1 MWPRRHL
8 VERFVHPLPRRPHQ
22 VVQQGVDEMKF
33 TSHIKNCARQTHT
46 LARTLSMLLVCAAAT
61 NSSAAPVKALTW
73 GSVDKACTQQTQMI
87 PVYYPQTGAW
97 DTQTG
102 ARAAAKTKNQQ
113 VGQRVLLLLDFVD
126 DITAHPSDRC
136 IATNANGVSTITP
149 YQSPFLTNGIK
160 RSQARIEKFFDEFK
174 AAGGVVDY
182 VIFDNEDILAAWKVG
197 MDGLQAIENDSRF
210 KSTYGKTIGFK
221 VSQIRWGNV
230 FHATWDALMIGIVDA
245 AMNTAAYVPI
255 KKRFP
260 NARVTNYESCVL
272 KKANASPDSLGR
284 PMWNQSSG
292 FGTDDAPSYYGG
304 AARTMATAKFD
315 GVNTI
320 GSKPEDLF
328 RFQLNRMRSVIKSS
342 NGTRSQMPWISHRQ
356 FGNLENY
363 FQDKELPYP
372 MSSTKYWDEMV
383 IQQVMHGADTL
394 QVFNPVAWQVGS
406 DPKMFNPKEDQF
418 ALESIIT
425 DLNQRLGSNPGK
437 SRWFSVTG
445 WADKVFITGRM
456 LSNGTLWRISFTDD
470 VNSIAL
476 PLRDGTIQIVTRE
489 EGTAGAWFF
498 ESYTNQVTVRQD
510 KSEVAFIVVDDSVI
524 QADLNNDS
532 QINSVDMQL
541 LVAAMGSTGDQAA
554 DLNND
559 GVVNQADQS
568 QMTLVQTTLVA
579 QAKKTIR
586 GTTPIVQSNTQVA
599 MK

>member
-8 VERFVHPLPRRPHQ
+8 VDRFVHPLPRRPHQ

-73 GSVDKACTQQTQMI
+73 GSVDKACTQQTQM
-87 PVYYPQTGAW
+87 VMVDFPQTGAW
-97 DTQTG
+97 
-102 ARAAAKTKNQQ
+102 AAARTKNQPT
-113 VGQRVLLLLDFVD
+113 GQRVLLLRFFVD
-126 DITAHPSDRC
+126 DLTQHPSDRC
-136 IATNANGVSTITP
+136 IATNSKGVPTITP

-182 VIFDNEDILAAWKVG
+182 VIFDNENYLAAWVMG
-197 MDGLQAIENDSRF
+197 MNGLQAIENDSRF
-210 KSTYGKTIGFK
+210 KSSYGKTIGFK
-221 VSQIRWGNV
+221 VSQIQWGNV
-230 FHATWDALMIGIVDA
+230 HHATWDALMTGIVDA
-245 AMNTAAYVPI
+245 AMNTSAYAPI

-260 NARVTNYESCVL
+260 KARVTNYESCVL
-272 KKANASPDSLGR
+272 KQANAAPNCLGR
-284 PMWNQSSG
+284 PMWNQSTG
-292 FGTDDAPSYYGG
+292 FGTDDAPSYYGQSTP
-304 AARTMATAKFD
+304 TMAAAKFD
-315 GVNTI
+315 GVNAI
-320 GSKPEDLF
+320 GSKPEDQF
-328 RFQLNRMRSVIKSS
+328 RFQLHRMRSVIKSS
-342 NGTRSQMPWISHRQ
+342 NGARSQMPWIAHRQ
-356 FGNLENY
+356 FGKLANWGPSEC
-363 FQDKELPYP
+363 P
-372 MSSTKYWDEMV
+372 MSGTMYWDEMV

-394 QVFNPVAWQVGS
+394 QVFNGDAWEAGA

-425 DLNQRLGSNPGK
+425 DLNQRLGSNPGE

-445 WADKVFITGRM
+445 WADKVFMTGRK
-456 LSNGTLWRISFTDD
+456 LSNGTLWRISITDD

-476 PLRDGTIQIVTRE
+476 PLSDGTIQIVTRQ

-498 ESYTNQVTVRQD
+498 ENYANPITVRQD
-510 KSEVAFIVVDDSVI
+510 KSEVAFMVMDDSVI

-532 QINSVDMQL
+532 QINSADMQL
-541 LVAAMGSTGDQAA
+541 LVAAMGSTGEHAA

-568 QMTLVQTTLVA
+568 QMTLVQATLVA

-586 GTTPIVQSNTQVA
+586 GTTPIVQSTTRLA
-599 MK
+599 MN

>member
-33 TSHIKNCARQTHT
+33 TSHIKNCARQTQI

-73 GSVDKACTQQTQMI
+73 GSVDKACTQQTQM
-87 PVYYPQTGAW
+87 VMVDFPQTGAW
-97 DTQTG
+97 
-102 ARAAAKTKNQQ
+102 AAARTKNQPT
-113 VGQRVLLLLDFVD
+113 GQRVLLLRFFVD
-126 DITAHPSDRC
+126 DLTQHPSDRC
-136 IATNANGVSTITP
+136 IATNAKGVSTITP

-182 VIFDNEDILAAWKVG
+182 VIFDNENYLAAWVMG
-197 MDGLQAIENDSRF
+197 MNALQAIENDSRF
-210 KSTYGKTIGFK
+210 KSSYGKTIGFK
-221 VSQIRWGNV
+221 VSQIQWGNV
-230 FHATWDALMIGIVDA
+230 YHATWDALMIGIVDA
-245 AMNTAAYVPI
+245 AMNTSAYAPV

-260 NARVTNYESCVL
+260 NARVANYESCVL
-272 KKANASPDSLGR
+272 KQANAAPNCLGR
-284 PMWNQSSG
+284 PMWNQSAS
-292 FGTDDAPSYYGG
+292 FGTDDAPSYYGQSTP
-304 AARTMATAKFD
+304 TMAAAKFD
-315 GVNTI
+315 GVNAI
-320 GSKPEDLF
+320 GSKPEDQL
-328 RFQLNRMRSVIKSS
+328 RFQLHRMRSVSKSS
-342 NGTRSQMPWISHRQ
+342 NGARSQMPWIAHRQ
-356 FGNLENY
+356 FGKLAYWGPSEC
-363 FQDKELPYP
+363 P
-372 MSSTKYWDEMV
+372 MSGTMYWDEMV

-394 QVFNPVAWQVGS
+394 QVFNADAWEVGS

-425 DLNQRLGSNPGK
+425 DLNKRLGTNPGA

-456 LSNGTLWRISFTDD
+456 LSNGTLWRISFTDG

-510 KSEVAFIVVDDSVI
+510 KSDVAFMVVDDSVI

-532 QINSVDMQL
+532 QINSADMQL
-541 LVAAMGSTGDQAA
+541 LAAAMGSTGEHAA
-554 DLNND
+554 DLNKD

-568 QMTLVQTTLVA
+568 KMTLVRTTLVA
-579 QAKKTIR
+579 QARKTIR

>member
-510 KSEVAFIVVDDSVI
+510 KSEVAFMVVDDSVI
-524 QADLNNDS
+524 QADLNDDS
-532 QINSVDMQL
+532 QINSTDMQL
-541 LVAAMGSTGDQAA
+541 LAAAMGSTGEHAA

-568 QMTLVQTTLVA
+568 QMTLVQATLVA

-586 GTTPIVQSNTQVA
+586 GTTPMVQSNTRLS

>member
-46 LARTLSMLLVCAAAT
+46 LARTLSMLLLCAAAT

-73 GSVDKACTQQTQMI
+73 GSVDKACTQQTQM
-87 PVYYPQTGAW
+87 VMVDFPQTGAW
-97 DTQTG
+97 
-102 ARAAAKTKNQQ
+102 AAARTKNQPT
-113 VGQRVLLLLDFVD
+113 GQRVLLLRFFVD
-126 DITAHPSDRC
+126 DLTQHPSDRC
-136 IATNANGVSTITP
+136 IATNAKGVSTITP

-182 VIFDNEDILAAWKVG
+182 VIFDNENYLAAWVMG
-197 MDGLQAIENDSRF
+197 MNALQAIENDSRF
-210 KSTYGKTIGFK
+210 KSSYGKTIGFK
-221 VSQIRWGNV
+221 VSQIQWGNV
-230 FHATWDALMIGIVDA
+230 YHATWDALMIGIVDA
-245 AMNTAAYVPI
+245 AMNTSAYAPV

-260 NARVTNYESCVL
+260 NARVANYESCVL
-272 KKANASPDSLGR
+272 KQANAAPNCLGR
-284 PMWNQSSG
+284 PMWNQSAS
-292 FGTDDAPSYYGG
+292 FGTDDAPSYYGQSTP
-304 AARTMATAKFD
+304 TMAAAKFD
-315 GVNTI
+315 GVNAI
-320 GSKPEDLF
+320 GSKPEDQL
-328 RFQLNRMRSVIKSS
+328 RFQLHRMRSVSKSS
-342 NGTRSQMPWISHRQ
+342 NGARSQMPWIAHRQ
-356 FGNLENY
+356 FGKLAYWGPSEC
-363 FQDKELPYP
+363 P
-372 MSSTKYWDEMV
+372 MSGTMYWDEMV

-394 QVFNPVAWQVGS
+394 QVFNADAWEVGS

-425 DLNQRLGSNPGK
+425 DLNKRLGTNPGA

-456 LSNGTLWRISFTDD
+456 LSNGTLWRISFTDG

-510 KSEVAFIVVDDSVI
+510 KSDVAFMVVDDSVI

-532 QINSVDMQL
+532 QINSADMQL
-541 LVAAMGSTGDQAA
+541 LAAAMGSTGEHAA
-554 DLNND
+554 DLNKD

-568 QMTLVQTTLVA
+568 KMTLVRTTLVA
-579 QAKKTIR
+579 QARKTIR

>member
-1 MWPRRHL
+1 
-8 VERFVHPLPRRPHQ
+8 
-22 VVQQGVDEMKF
+22 MKF

-61 NSSAAPVKALTW
+61 SSSAATVKALTW
-73 GSVDKACTQQTQMI
+73 GSVDKACTQQTQM
-87 PVYYPQTGAW
+87 VMVDFPQTGAW
-97 DTQTG
+97 
-102 ARAAAKTKNQQ
+102 AAARTKNQPT
-113 VGQRVLLLLDFVD
+113 GQRVLLLRFFVD
-126 DITAHPSDRC
+126 DLTQHPSDRC
-136 IATNANGVSTITP
+136 IATNAKGVSKITP

-174 AAGGVVDY
+174 AAGGAVDY
-182 VIFDNEDILAAWKVG
+182 VIFDNENYLAAWVMG
-197 MDGLQAIENDSRF
+197 MNGLQAIENDSRF
-210 KSTYGKTIGFK
+210 KSSYGKTIGFK
-221 VSQIRWGNV
+221 VSQIQWGNV
-230 FHATWDALMIGIVDA
+230 YHATWDALMISIGDA
-245 AMNTAAYVPI
+245 AMNTSAYAPV

-272 KKANASPDSLGR
+272 KQANAAPNCLGR
-284 PMWNQSSG
+284 PMWNQSTG
-292 FGTDDAPSYYGG
+292 FGTDDAPSYYGQSTP
-304 AARTMATAKFD
+304 TMAAAKFD
-315 GVNTI
+315 GVNAI
-320 GSKPEDLF
+320 GSKPEDQF

-342 NGTRSQMPWISHRQ
+342 NGARSQMPWIAHRQ
-356 FGNLENY
+356 FGKLAYWGPSEC
-363 FQDKELPYP
+363 P
-372 MSSTKYWDEMV
+372 MSGTMYWDEMV

-394 QVFNPVAWQVGS
+394 QVFNADAWEVGS

-425 DLNQRLGSNPGK
+425 DLNKRLGTNPGA

-456 LSNGTLWRISFTDD
+456 LSNGTLWRISFTDG

-476 PLRDGTIQIVTRE
+476 PLSNGTIQIVNRQ

-498 ESYTNQVTVRQD
+498 ETYANPIIVRQD
-510 KSEVAFIVVDDSVI
+510 KSEIAFVVVDGSVI
-524 QADLNNDS
+524 QADLNHDS
-532 QINSVDMQL
+532 QINSADMQL

-554 DLNND
+554 DLNHD

-568 QMTLVQTTLVA
+568 KMTLVQTTLVA

-599 MK
+599 MN

>member
-1 MWPRRHL
+1 
-8 VERFVHPLPRRPHQ
+8 
-22 VVQQGVDEMKF
+22 MKF

-328 RFQLNRMRSVIKSS
+328 RFQLNRMRSVITSS

-510 KSEVAFIVVDDSVI
+510 KSEVAFMVVDDSVI
-524 QADLNNDS
+524 QADLNDDS
-532 QINSVDMQL
+532 QINSTDMQL
-541 LVAAMGSTGDQAA
+541 LAAAMGSTGEHAA

-568 QMTLVQTTLVA
+568 QMTLVQATLVA

-586 GTTPIVQSNTQVA
+586 GTTPMVQSNTRLS

>member
-1 MWPRRHL
+1 
-8 VERFVHPLPRRPHQ
+8 
-22 VVQQGVDEMKF
+22 MKF
-33 TSHIKNCARQTHT
+33 TSHIKNCVRQTHT

-61 NSSAAPVKALTW
+61 SSSAATVKALTW

-87 PVYYPQTGAW
+87 PVYYPQTSAW
-97 DTQTG
+97 DPQTG
-102 ARAAAKTKNQQ
+102 ARAAAKTKNQK

-136 IATNANGVSTITP
+136 IAANAMGVSTITQ
-149 YQSPFLTNGIK
+149 YQSPFLTNGIT

-182 VIFDNEDILAAWKVG
+182 VIFDNENILAAWKVG

-230 FHATWDALMIGIVDA
+230 YHATWDALMIGIVDA
-245 AMNTAAYVPI
+245 AMNTSAYAPI

-260 NARVTNYESCVL
+260 NARVTNYESSIL
-272 KKANASPDSLGR
+272 KKVNASPDSLGR
-284 PMWNQSSG
+284 PMWNQSTG

-304 AARTMATAKFD
+304 AARTMTNAKFD
-315 GVNTI
+315 GVNAI

-342 NGTRSQMPWISHRQ
+342 NGTRSQMPWIAHRQ
-356 FGNLENY
+356 FGNLANY

-394 QVFNPVAWQVGS
+394 QVFNPVAWRVGS
-406 DPKMFNPKEDQF
+406 DPNFFNPKEDQF

-425 DLNQRLGSNPGK
+425 DLNARLGTNPGA
-437 SRWFSVTG
+437 SRWFTVTG
-445 WADKVFITGRM
+445 WADKVFATGRI

-476 PLRDGTIQIVTRE
+476 PLKDGTIQIVTRQ

-498 ESYTNQVTVRQD
+498 ETSANPITVRQD
-510 KSEVAFIVVDDSVI
+510 NSEVAFVVVDDSVI
-524 QADLNNDS
+524 QADINQDS
-532 QINSVDMQL
+532 KIDSADMKQ
-541 LVAAMGSTGDQAA
+541 LVASVGMKRVLEA
-554 DLNND
+554 DLNHD
-559 GVVNQADQS
+559 GRVDQADQS
-568 QMTLVQTTLVA
+568 QLTFIQTSLTSIA
-579 QAKKTIR
+579 KNAKK
-586 GTTPIVQSNTQVA
+586 GTTPALQMNNQLA
-599 MK
+599 LK

>member
-1 MWPRRHL
+1 
-8 VERFVHPLPRRPHQ
+8 
-22 VVQQGVDEMKF
+22 MKF

-73 GSVDKACTQQTQMI
+73 GSVDKACTQQTQMM
-87 PVYYPQTGAW
+87 PVDYPQTTGAW
-97 DTQTG
+97 
-102 ARAAAKTKNQQ
+102 AAAQTRKQP
-113 VGQRVLLLLDFVD
+113 VGQRVLLLRFFVD
-126 DITAHPSDRC
+126 DLTQHPSDRC
-136 IATNANGVSTITP
+136 IATNAKGVSTITP

-230 FHATWDALMIGIVDA
+230 YHATWDALMIGIVDA
-245 AMNTAAYVPI
+245 AMNTSAYAPI

-304 AARTMATAKFD
+304 AAHTMAVAKFD
-315 GVNTI
+315 GVNAI
-320 GSKPEDLF
+320 GSKPEDLL

-342 NGTRSQMPWISHRQ
+342 NGARSQMPWIAHRQ
-356 FGNLENY
+356 FGNLANWFPGEEY
-363 FQDKELPYP
+363 PFP

-383 IQQVMHGADTL
+383 IQLVMHGADTL
-394 QVFNPVAWQVGS
+394 QVFNADTWDVGA
-406 DPKMFNPKEDQF
+406 DLKMFNPKEDQF

-425 DLNQRLGSNPGK
+425 DLNQRLGSNPGA

-456 LSNGTLWRISFTDD
+456 LANGTLWRISFTDD

-510 KSEVAFIVVDDSVI
+510 KSDVAFMVVDDSVI
-524 QADLNNDS
+524 QADLNDDS
-532 QINSVDMQL
+532 QINSTDMQL
-541 LVAAMGSTGDQAA
+541 LATAMGSTGEHAA

-568 QMTLVQTTLVA
+568 QMTLVRKTLVA
-579 QAKKTIR
+579 QARKITR
-586 GTTPIVQSNTQVA
+586 GTTPMVQSNTRLA

>member
-1 MWPRRHL
+1 
-8 VERFVHPLPRRPHQ
+8 
-22 VVQQGVDEMKF
+22 MKF

-46 LARTLSMLLVCAAAT
+46 LARTLSMLLLCAAAT

-73 GSVDKACTQQTQMI
+73 GSVDKACTQQTQM
-87 PVYYPQTGAW
+87 VMVDFPQTGAW
-97 DTQTG
+97 
-102 ARAAAKTKNQQ
+102 AAARTKNQPT
-113 VGQRVLLLLDFVD
+113 GQRVLLLRFFVD
-126 DITAHPSDRC
+126 DLTQHPSDRC
-136 IATNANGVSTITP
+136 IATNAKGVSTITP

-182 VIFDNEDILAAWKVG
+182 VIFDNENYLAAWVMG
-197 MDGLQAIENDSRF
+197 MNALQAIENDSRF
-210 KSTYGKTIGFK
+210 KSSYGKTIGFK
-221 VSQIRWGNV
+221 VSQIQWGNV
-230 FHATWDALMIGIVDA
+230 YHATWDALMIGIVDA
-245 AMNTAAYVPI
+245 AMNTSAYAPV

-260 NARVTNYESCVL
+260 NARVANYESCVL
-272 KKANASPDSLGR
+272 KQANAAPNCLGR
-284 PMWNQSSG
+284 PMWNQSAS
-292 FGTDDAPSYYGG
+292 FGTDDAPSYYGQSTP
-304 AARTMATAKFD
+304 TMAAAKFD
-315 GVNTI
+315 GVNAI
-320 GSKPEDLF
+320 GSKPEDQL
-328 RFQLNRMRSVIKSS
+328 RFQLHRMRSVSKSS
-342 NGTRSQMPWISHRQ
+342 NGARSQMPWIAHRQ
-356 FGNLENY
+356 FGKLAYWGPSEC
-363 FQDKELPYP
+363 P
-372 MSSTKYWDEMV
+372 MSGTMYWDEMV

-394 QVFNPVAWQVGS
+394 QVFNADAWEVGS

-425 DLNQRLGSNPGK
+425 DLNKRLGTNPGA

-456 LSNGTLWRISFTDD
+456 LSNGTLWRISFTDG

-510 KSEVAFIVVDDSVI
+510 KSDVAFMVVDDSVI

-532 QINSVDMQL
+532 QINSADMQL
-541 LVAAMGSTGDQAA
+541 LAAAMGSTGEHAA
-554 DLNND
+554 DLNKD

-568 QMTLVQTTLVA
+568 KMTLVRTTLVA
-579 QAKKTIR
+579 QARKTIR